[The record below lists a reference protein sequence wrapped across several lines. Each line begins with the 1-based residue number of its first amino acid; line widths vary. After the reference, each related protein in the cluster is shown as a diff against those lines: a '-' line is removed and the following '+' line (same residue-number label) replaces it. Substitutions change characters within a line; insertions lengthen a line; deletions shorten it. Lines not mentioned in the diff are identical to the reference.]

1 MDVSLAA
8 LRNRLFALRSWDS
21 TGSTLDN
28 RIRAALN
35 LALDRIAGDIPE
47 AIVPDEEH
55 IVLLPA
61 ADGSTSAVASKI
73 ATYNNDKRLLYF
85 VDTAGLSIAH
95 ASSATTWRPTITGEW
110 DGIMHIEITDSSGR
124 IRRRQSREW
133 FKKTADGVVY
143 YIVSIDRPTP
153 DIISVLSA
161 QNFRIHQPEFFLS
174 DDVMEVL
181 EPARIFDDSRQQVW
195 KMATASAYRD
205 DLLDFQGSHEGRPNR
220 CWRNRHFQIPAPT
233 EAPTVVEIDINQPTT
248 PDDSGVEVPGLDEA
262 TPGPIKV
269 PPTRG
274 HGADKTMGLKGIDP
288 TARRFGDEVVTST
301 APATGAGG
309 MATGYDGMG
318 FNYSLMGAS
327 IPPSGVITPDTSG
340 YAGATLRPV
349 DNTYKWAASS
359 LREGTWAVRYTYV
372 WGRRDDEWQQ
382 SPLIAPGG
390 DQDHDS
396 TFDLSWAYETDTV
409 TSTVSR
415 YTGIHD
421 PVWESAPSPIK
432 IMAQK
437 GSSSG
442 EDGALIFSATNI
454 DSMLG
459 FGDSTFDRFSRSGL
473 RIRYYVAHLSKDD
486 IGIGTLNAVE
496 TSQKFYLLCEVEPT
510 FDHVAALASSG
521 IETPEGLDAGTKIKG
536 ARVVWNGSN
545 LYDYYRPLKH
555 STGYYAWQVYPKQD
569 QRYELDFRVLRLPK
583 KFVDDQDTAPIQ
595 RDAVPCLVELA
606 LYYVSLDDGNDQ
618 QSAQMHL
625 NRYQELMRGFRERYA
640 NVGGVVEPTPFTGY
654 RSRNRYGTFS
664 SSE

>member
-8 LRNRLFALRSWDS
+8 LRNRLYALRSWDS
-21 TGSTLDN
+21 TGTTLDN

-35 LALDRIAGDIPE
+35 LALDRIAGEIPE

-55 IVLLPA
+55 VVLLPTVV
-61 ADGSTSAVASKI
+61 GSSASVSSKV

-85 VDTAGLSIAH
+85 IDSAGLSIAH
-95 ASSATTWRPTITGEW
+95 SSSATTWRPTITGEW
-110 DGIMHIEITDSSGR
+110 DGIMHLEITDSSGR

-153 DIISVLSA
+153 DIISTGSA

-195 KMATASAYRD
+195 KVATGSAYRD

-233 EAPTVVEIDINQPTT
+233 EAPTVVEIDINKSTTVEGGTDLPTIEEE
-248 PDDSGVEVPGLDEA
+248 EVTIE
-262 TPGPIKV
+262 
-269 PPTRG
+269 PPNEERG
-274 HGADKTMGLKGIDP
+274 IAVAGYSNVRHESK
-288 TARRFGDEVVTST
+288 RFGEVKTGT
-301 APATGAGG
+301 APKLTSNKPGFKYEVMSYTTGVTLDPAATVGG
-309 MATGYDGMG
+309 
-318 FNYSLMGAS
+318 F
-327 IPPSGVITPDTSG
+327 
-340 YAGATLRPV
+340 GATLKAV
-349 DNTYKWAASS
+349 DNTYKWSTSS
-359 LREGTWAVRYTYV
+359 LREGTWAIRYTYV

-396 TFDLSWAYETDTV
+396 TFDLAWAYETDPV

-432 IMAQK
+432 VLTQK
-437 GSSSG
+437 GASSG
-442 EDGALIFSATNI
+442 EDGALVISATNI

-459 FGDSTFDRFSRSGL
+459 FGDSSFDRFSRSGL
-473 RIRYYVAHLSKDD
+473 RIRYYVAHLNKESS
-486 IGIGTLNAVE
+486 GIGTLNAVE
-496 TSQKFYLLCEVEPT
+496 TGQKFYLLCEVEPT
-510 FDHVAALASSG
+510 FDHVAALTSSG
-521 IETPEGLDAGTKIKG
+521 VEAPEGLDSGSKIKG
-536 ARVVWNGSN
+536 ARIVWNGTN

-569 QRYELDFRVLRLPK
+569 QRYELDFRVLRLPR

-640 NVGGVVEPTPFTGY
+640 NVGGCVEPVPFTGY
-654 RSRNRYGTFS
+654 RTRNRYGTFS
-664 SSE
+664 SSD

>member
-55 IVLLPA
+55 IVLYPA
-61 ADGSTSAVASKI
+61 VDGSSSTVDSKV
-73 ATYNNDKRLLYF
+73 ATYSNDKRLLYF
-85 VDTAGLSIAH
+85 VDSAAISIAH
-95 ASSATTWRPTITGEW
+95 SSSATTWRPTVTGEW
-110 DGIMHIEITDSSGR
+110 DGIMHLEITDSSGR

-143 YIVSIDRPTP
+143 YIVSIDRPMP
-153 DIISVLSA
+153 DIISAGAA

-195 KMATASAYRD
+195 KVATASAYRD

-233 EAPTVVEIDINQPTT
+233 EAPTVVEIDVKKQTT
-248 PDDSGVEVPGLDEA
+248 DDDSGDEVDGGDFEEIIPDGPVDPPDENERRTGMPKALTRLVRGSGVEVNVAPSA
-262 TPGPIKV
+262 IIKK
-269 PPTRG
+269 PSTG
-274 HGADKTMGLKGIDP
+274 FKYELMS
-288 TARRFGDEVVTST
+288 ETS
-301 APATGAGG
+301 APAVTGA
-309 MATGYDGMG
+309 
-318 FNYSLMGAS
+318 FPGA
-327 IPPSGVITPDTSG
+327 VDTTT
-340 YAGATLRPV
+340 TLSPV
-349 DNTYKWAASS
+349 ADNYKWRSNS

-372 WGRRDDEWQQ
+372 WGRRDGEWQQ

-396 TFDLSWAYETDTV
+396 TFDLSWAYETNAV

-421 PVWESAPSPIK
+421 PVWESAPSPVK
-432 IMAQK
+432 IVTQK

-442 EDGALIFSATNI
+442 EDGALVLSATNI

-459 FGDSTFDRFSRSGL
+459 FGDSAFDRFGRSGL

-486 IGIGTLNAVE
+486 IGIGTLNSVE
-496 TSQKFYLLCEVEPT
+496 TGQKFYLLCEVEPT
-510 FDHVAALASSG
+510 FDHVAALTSSG
-521 IETPEGLDAGTKIKG
+521 VTAPEGLDAGTKIKG

-569 QRYELDFRVLRLPK
+569 KRYELDFRVLRLPK
-583 KFVDDQDTAPIQ
+583 KFVDAQDTAPIQ
-595 RDAVPCLVELA
+595 RDAVPCLIELA

-618 QSAQMHL
+618 TSAQMHL

-640 NVGGVVEPTPFTGY
+640 NVGGCVEPVPFTGY
-654 RSRNRYGTFS
+654 RTRNRYGTFS
-664 SSE
+664 SSD